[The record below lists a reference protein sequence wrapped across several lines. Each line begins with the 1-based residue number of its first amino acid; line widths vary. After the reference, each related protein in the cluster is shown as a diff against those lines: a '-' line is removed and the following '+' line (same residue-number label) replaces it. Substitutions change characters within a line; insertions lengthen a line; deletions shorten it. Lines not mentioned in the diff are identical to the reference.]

1 MDDRRGNNSRGPGP
15 IPKRWLNCPRTSTS
29 FIAEKFLAFKTP
41 LSDRFASQLEPQH
54 YFQPETVFSFVKMH
68 KVSYSGGHQ
77 VKVYK
82 CVYMTSLVTCC
93 YCHIDSIYL
102 FG

>member
-1 MDDRRGNNSRGPGP
+1 MDDYRANNSRGPGP

-41 LSDRFASQLEPQH
+41 LSNRFSSQMEPQY

-68 KVSYSGGHQ
+68 KVSKYSRPSSES
-77 VKVYK
+77 YK
-82 CVYMTSLVTCC
+82 FMTDQFV
-93 YCHIDSIYL
+93 HIVVATSILYAV
-102 FG
+102 G